1 MEDSF
6 CDCHRKPE
14 LYVLIKVM
22 SLKETSLGTIHLRC
36 QHVSGGEYIGN
47 KNPFHK
53 HFAGM
58 PMVGVKNYE
67 NLPTS
72 YMNGPLQK

>member
-22 SLKETSLGTIHLRC
+22 SLKETSLESIHSRC
-36 QHVSGGEYIGN
+36 QHVSGGGEGGS
-47 KNPFHK
+47 PC
-53 HFAGM
+53 AD
-58 PMVGVKNYE
+58 
-67 NLPTS
+67 
-72 YMNGPLQK
+72 GPKFTVHRKQKSLS